1 MNLEKVWKTALKDI
15 KESVPASSFQAWIKS
30 ANLISLENNKATLE
44 VRNEFSRNLLI
55 QNYYRVIS
63 KALETSSGVPVNLII
78 QVNSNL
84 PHDYIPSLSS
94 IAEDLP
100 NNTSPNG
107 SLKIIPNS
115 GLSSSNGFLPHNLNP
130 KFVFDNFIVGGH
142 NQFCHAAALAIA
154 EGRSEGAYNPF
165 FIYGEVGLGKTHIMQ
180 SIGNYLRSKKPQAK
194 VLYLSAEKFLNDL
207 ISSMRKSKMNEF
219 RNRYRSLD
227 LLLIDDIQFIEGKET
242 TQEEFF
248 HTFNALKDNGS
259 QIILTSDRPPKAISK
274 LEPRLCSRFEGGL
287 LADVQSPTYETR
299 LAILARK
306 AEILKIKLKPDIADL
321 IAQCFPENVR
331 RLEGALVKLQAY
343 VNFTSRPLTME
354 LTKKVLGIDIAQAE
368 IISAG
373 NKDLTEEDSNLKSG
387 ENTDKML
394 KKIAEA
400 VAEKLQ
406 VTSSKIFSRDNTQ
419 EVKNARQICMAIARS
434 AGLSM
439 QDISL
444 GFDGRGNSSILNSCR
459 RVRKEAK
466 NDKELNTLLT
476 EIEAQIKL

>member
-30 ANLISLENNKATLE
+30 ANLVSLENNKATIE

-63 KALETSSGVPVNLII
+63 KALENSAGGPIDLII
-78 QVNSNL
+78 KVNSNL
-84 PHDYIPSLSS
+84 PADYIPSLSS

-100 NNTSPNG
+100 DNNSNIN
-107 SLKIIPNS
+107 LKIIPNASLS
-115 GLSSSNGFLPHNLNP
+115 GNFLSHNLNP
-130 KFVFDNFIVGGH
+130 KFVFDSFIVGGH

-180 SIGNYLRSKKPQAK
+180 SIGNYLRSKNPQAK
-194 VLYLSAEKFLNDL
+194 VLYLTAEKFLNDL

-259 QIILTSDRPPKAISK
+259 QIVLTSDRPPKSISR

-287 LADVQSPTYETR
+287 VADVQAPTYETR

-306 AEILKIKLKPDIADL
+306 AEELKLKLKPEIADL

-331 RLEGALVKLQAY
+331 RLEGALVKVHAY
-343 VNFTSRPLTME
+343 ISFTAKPLTIE
-354 LTKKVLGIDIAQAE
+354 LTKKVLSIADLPNDEQKE
-368 IISAG
+368 QSSLEEE
-373 NKDLTEEDSNLKSG
+373 NKFSSENSLKI
-387 ENTDKML
+387 L
-394 KKIAEA
+394 KKIAEL
-400 VAEKLQ
+400 VAEKLKVNSGQ
-406 VTSSKIFSRDNTQ
+406 IFSRDNTQ
-419 EVKNARQICMAIARS
+419 EIKNARQICMAIARS
-434 AGLSM
+434 VGLTM
-439 QDISL
+439 QDISE

-466 NDKELNTLLT
+466 SDEELNKILL
-476 EIEAQIKL
+476 EIEAAIKANL